1 MDKKAT
7 SKPMREITGR
17 LMTCGEFEIIVFGDK
32 ARFWGGGMGGASVC
46 MRLCVVVARPAPT
59 TMQTKSSSLLDP
71 KHKPSVTSHHITSQT
86 NHHSINTQVIL
97 EEPVERWPRVD
108 ALLSWHSD
116 GFPLRKAQA
125 YAALRRPFLVND
137 VGMQDVLLDRRRVY
151 RLLQVRM
158 CV

>member
-1 MDKKAT
+1 MGVLHACMGLHGGVQAVCAWACVRAAVSRT
-7 SKPMREITGR
+7 MRPP
-17 LMTCGEFEIIVFGDK
+17 K
-32 ARFWGGGMGGASVC
+32 
-46 MRLCVVVARPAPT
+46 
-59 TMQTKSSSLLDP
+59 TK
-71 KHKPSVTSHHITSQT
+71 HHTTSQT